1 VKNRSLQIQK
11 PDGSTDVITIEKP
24 VFRIG
29 RAEGNDLTIPEASV
43 SRSHAVINI
52 EPNGPA
58 MLSDLNSA
66 NGTLVNGAAIEA
78 PTPLSPNDSISIG
91 SFRMIFRD
99 EAPDTPFVIQSS
111 GIELERLQQ
120 DPQLLLSGEDHTETG
135 TGSSGGIE
143 ILYELGMT
151 LARSHSIADVSGAA
165 VDLLFKIENVHR
177 ATLLM
182 WNEERGDF
190 ENAPILYRGGKK
202 DDSHA
207 PVVHDPRTRVLS
219 RTILNR
225 VRDENRPLLIRDA
238 RAEAALR
245 SAESVFFSGIQA
257 AFCSPLSCQGKF
269 LGVLYADNL
278 GRPDAFSETDFRVF
292 TAIAA
297 QTGLAL
303 GNAIASKELV
313 RREVQ
318 RQALKVYLPPQVAE
332 LILSSDG
339 AIDLSGTLQEISVL
353 FADIRGFTRMSE
365 SMDAREL
372 VRMLNELFTVMSDV
386 IFRAG
391 GTVDKFIGD
400 CVMALFGAPI
410 PSEFS
415 ADQALS
421 AAVLMQKAA
430 QQMNEKRAA
439 EGLRQTEIGIGL
451 HTGLAVVGNIGSQ
464 DRVQYTAI
472 GDTVNVASRLVDKAE
487 PNQII
492 VSEELRRVLT
502 NSEKLDF
509 IGEVDLK
516 GRQHK
521 LGIYSARWPEIAADM
536 ERNAED
542 GALQN
547 V

>member
-1 VKNRSLQIQK
+1 VNRSFKIRK

-29 RAEGNDLTIPEASV
+29 RAEGNDLTIPEPGV
-43 SRSHAVINI
+43 SRWHAVINI

-66 NGTLVNGAAIEA
+66 NGTLVNGVAIRA
-78 PTPLSPNDSISIG
+78 PTALSSNDNIAIG
-91 SFRMIFRD
+91 SFRITVRE

-111 GIELERLQQ
+111 GIELEKLQQ
-120 DPQLLLSGEDHTETG
+120 NPQLLLSGEDDTQSG
-135 TGSSGGIE
+135 TDSSGRIE

-151 LARSHSIADVSGAA
+151 LARSQSIQDVSGAA
-165 VDLLFKIENVHR
+165 VDLLFRIENVHR
-177 ATLLM
+177 ATVLM
-182 WNEERGDF
+182 WNEEHGEF

-202 DDSHA
+202 DDSRG

-219 RTILNR
+219 RTILKR
-225 VRDENRPLLIRDA
+225 VREENRPLLIRDA

-303 GNAIASKELV
+303 GNALASKELV

-318 RQALKVYLPPQVAE
+318 RQALKVYLPPQVAD

-339 AIDLSGTLQEISVL
+339 AIDLSGTLQEITVL

-365 SMDAREL
+365 TMDAREV

-410 PSEFS
+410 ASEFS

-430 QQMNEKRAA
+430 KQMNENRVAH
-439 EGLRQTEIGIGL
+439 GLREMQIGIGL

-472 GDTVNVASRLVDKAE
+472 GDTVNVASRLVDRAE
-487 PNQII
+487 AYQII
-492 VSEELRRVLT
+492 VSADIRRVLT
-502 NSEKLDF
+502 KSDKLDF

-521 LGIYSARWPEIAADM
+521 LGIYSVRWPEIAADI
-536 ERNAED
+536 ELSVGD
-542 GALQN
+542 GAVQHA
-547 V
+547 